1 MNKEDQTDFTCPYC
15 EYSIRIKL
23 PLVKDKVRCPQCNK
37 MVEDIHSKL
46 IPLAST
52 LKSLP
57 KIKNEGDE
65 PIIDNLIQEN
75 TPSENQVFEDSR
87 EKSQSKP
94 LDNFKK
100 TSELEFDQDFAKKQ
114 EALAHEFAV
123 SQSDMLNWE
132 ADKEQEVT
140 QITSKARSNRVIFII
155 ASLVIASLS
164 VYISL
169 KGISINSADV
179 KNIQLKSESKTTQ
192 SDEPTA
198 QKPLN
203 FQDLERQ
210 MGAKALHALA
220 TESLTKFLKSK
231 NLNTKVQFCRS
242 PQRVRPLMQNYYS
255 NRNSGPKE
263 FRRISELG
271 ASNTGIID
279 KFYILKLS
287 LPDFSILPV
296 VLAWENE
303 LILVDWESFV
313 GYSEITLK
321 DFILKKPKESRLFR
335 LNANSDNYFNFQF
348 TENEYRC
355 LYLRNSE
362 DTEAVYG
369 YIRRG
374 NDVDNQLSR
383 IIESG
388 ETIKFLTLKLR
399 YPEKLGG
406 KNQVI
411 IDEIVTPGWL
421 IKE

>member
-1 MNKEDQTDFTCPYC
+1 MNEEDQTDFNCHYC
-15 EYSIRIKL
+15 EYSIRIKP

-37 MVEDIHSKL
+37 MVKDIHSKL
-46 IPLAST
+46 IPLASAIE
-52 LKSLP
+52 SLP
-57 KIKNEGDE
+57 EIKNAEGE

-75 TPSENQVFEDSR
+75 RPSENHISENSF

-100 TSELEFDQDFAKKQ
+100 TSELEFDQDFANKQ
-114 EALAHEFAV
+114 EILAHEFAV

-132 ADKEQEVT
+132 AGKDQGVT
-140 QITSKARSNRVIFII
+140 QLTSKAKSNIVIFIL
-155 ASLVIASLS
+155 ASLMIASLS

-179 KNIQLKSESKTTQ
+179 KNIQLKSESKSTQ
-192 SDEPTA
+192 SGKPSI

-210 MGAKALHALA
+210 MGAKALHSLA
-220 TESLTKFLKSK
+220 TESLTKFLKSA
-231 NLNTKVQFCRS
+231 NLNTKIQFCRS
-242 PQRVRPLMQNYYS
+242 PQRVRPLMKNYYS
-255 NRNSGPKE
+255 NKDSGPKE

-287 LPDFSILPV
+287 FPDFSILPV

-303 LILVDWESFV
+303 QILVDWESYV

-321 DFILKKPKESRLFR
+321 DFILQKPKKSKLFR
-335 LNANSDNYFNFQF
+335 LNATSDNYFNFQF
-348 TENEYRC
+348 SENDYRC

-374 NDVDNQLSR
+374 NDADNQLSR

-388 ETIKFLTLKLR
+388 ESIKFLTLKLR

>member
-1 MNKEDQTDFTCPYC
+1 M
-15 EYSIRIKL
+15 I
-23 PLVKDKVRCPQCNK
+23 
-37 MVEDIHSKL
+37 
-46 IPLAST
+46 
-52 LKSLP
+52 
-57 KIKNEGDE
+57 
-65 PIIDNLIQEN
+65 
-75 TPSENQVFEDSR
+75 
-87 EKSQSKP
+87 
-94 LDNFKK
+94 
-100 TSELEFDQDFAKKQ
+100 
-114 EALAHEFAV
+114 
-123 SQSDMLNWE
+123 
-132 ADKEQEVT
+132 
-140 QITSKARSNRVIFII
+140 
-155 ASLVIASLS
+155 IASLS

-169 KGISINSADV
+169 KGISLNSADV

-192 SDEPTA
+192 SDKPSI

-220 TESLTKFLKSK
+220 TESLTKFLKSA
-231 NLNTKVQFCRS
+231 NLNTKIQFCRS
-242 PQRVRPLMQNYYS
+242 SQRVRPLMQNYYS
-255 NRNSGPKE
+255 NRDSGPKE

-279 KFYILKLS
+279 NFYILKLS
-287 LPDFSILPV
+287 FSDFSILPV

-321 DFILKKPKESRLFR
+321 DFILQKPKKSKLFR

-348 TENEYRC
+348 SENDYRC

-374 NDVDNQLSR
+374 NDVDNHLSR

-388 ETIKFLTLKLR
+388 ESIKFLTLKLR